1 MSSKKL
7 KVTIEREN
15 VEPVEFEADALLCAG
30 DTDDG
35 VLFFA
40 GGCMTQP
47 IVLDI
52 MRCFVSEVVRD
63 MVKLG
68 IDETEARG
76 QVMLAAVCPS
86 DASELLLDI
95 NLDDRDKIR
104 TSLRSLPPVTSPS
117 ERRAVVQRGADGRW
131 FARLYMGTDR
141 VTGRR
146 IRPYR
151 SWDAELTREQVQAEC
166 DRWIATY
173 IPSSA
178 QDSSKRLS
186 SMLETYVSDPVNG
199 LADNSVAAYRSV
211 IRTMVEPTIGRIPY
225 DQLQPWDVSAAYRML
240 LAPRSGKGLS
250 PKTVLVMHA
259 LLKGAYRTWG
269 HAIGRDI
276 MLEVPAPR
284 AKPAEPFALSELDAD
299 ELSRAMVSAMSSRD
313 ATGAN
318 IARRTEAMAVFLALH
333 TGLRCG
339 EVCGLQRRDWRR
351 SLHDIHVAGQAVE
364 KPSLHRQAYT
374 KGKRARNV
382 SVSPAVEA
390 QLERHLAWQDSWLV
404 RKGPAAPVITFGC
417 AGGLARPSTVT
428 ARFKAIARELEL
440 PGETVFH
447 TLRHT
452 HATWLLTHGWDMRLV
467 QERLGHANVKTTL
480 EAYGS
485 VMPGRDREA
494 AAAFT
499 DSIYGGDT
507 DE

>member
-1 MSSKKL
+1 M
-7 KVTIEREN
+7 
-15 VEPVEFEADALLCAG
+15 P
-30 DTDDG
+30 
-35 VLFFA
+35 
-40 GGCMTQP
+40 
-47 IVLDI
+47 
-52 MRCFVSEVVRD
+52 
-63 MVKLG
+63 
-68 IDETEARG
+68 
-76 QVMLAAVCPS
+76 
-86 DASELLLDI
+86 
-95 NLDDRDKIR
+95 
-104 TSLRSLPPVTSPS
+104 TSS

-131 FARLYMGTDR
+131 FARPYMGTDR

-151 SWDAELTREQVQAEC
+151 SWDADLTREQAQAEC
-166 DRWIATY
+166 DKWVATY

-259 LLKGAYRTWG
+259 LLKGAYRTWS
-269 HAIGRDI
+269 HAIGRDV

-299 ELSRAMVSAMSSRD
+299 ELSRAMVSAMSSCD

-382 SVSPAVEA
+382 SISPAVEA

-404 RKGPAAPVITFGC
+404 HKGPAAPVITFGC

-499 DSIYGGDT
+499 DSIYGGDM
-507 DE
+507 DG

>member
-1 MSSKKL
+1 M
-7 KVTIEREN
+7 
-15 VEPVEFEADALLCAG
+15 P
-30 DTDDG
+30 
-35 VLFFA
+35 
-40 GGCMTQP
+40 
-47 IVLDI
+47 
-52 MRCFVSEVVRD
+52 
-63 MVKLG
+63 
-68 IDETEARG
+68 
-76 QVMLAAVCPS
+76 
-86 DASELLLDI
+86 
-95 NLDDRDKIR
+95 
-104 TSLRSLPPVTSPS
+104 TSS

-131 FARLYMGTDR
+131 FARPYMGTDR

-151 SWDAELTREQVQAEC
+151 SWDADLTREQAQAEC
-166 DRWIATY
+166 DKWVATY

-259 LLKGAYRTWG
+259 LLKGAYRTWS
-269 HAIGRDI
+269 HAIGRDV

-339 EVCGLQRRDWRR
+339 EVCGL
-351 SLHDIHVAGQAVE
+351 
-364 KPSLHRQAYT
+364 
-374 KGKRARNV
+374 
-382 SVSPAVEA
+382 
-390 QLERHLAWQDSWLV
+390 
-404 RKGPAAPVITFGC
+404 
-417 AGGLARPSTVT
+417 
-428 ARFKAIARELEL
+428 
-440 PGETVFH
+440 
-447 TLRHT
+447 
-452 HATWLLTHGWDMRLV
+452 
-467 QERLGHANVKTTL
+467 
-480 EAYGS
+480 
-485 VMPGRDREA
+485 
-494 AAAFT
+494 
-499 DSIYGGDT
+499 
-507 DE
+507 